1 MFDMAGENITVARE
15 QLNRYEDV
23 PESWGF
29 SQDNEKINADLAH
42 SVEKM
47 IRDYEKTQPVR
58 KIKANRRSVTGW
70 INGYPHHEPV
80 PFESKIER
88 DCAFQLLF
96 DQRIQHVQSQPLTIT
111 FPKDDKKNKFYTP
124 DYLVRYERD
133 NKHQEILIECKLN
146 EEWASK
152 REHLTKR
159 YNYVAAWARERDLN
173 FVLMTEDSILG
184 PSLQNI
190 QLLYPRVM
198 ITPLAAKGHPSTR
211 PTIRSFLPCSNSHVL
226 ENVTNLFPSRK
237 DAQFEIL
244 SMIASFDIVCDLT
257 APLDMDTMLYEW
269 GQGWEP
275 PFLFDKGIRFDS

>member
-1 MFDMAGENITVARE
+1 MFDTAGENITVARE
-15 QLNRYEDV
+15 QLYRYEDV

-29 SQDNEKINADLAH
+29 SRDDGEINADLAD
-42 SVEKM
+42 SIEEM

-96 DQRIQHVQSQPLTIT
+96 DQRIKHVQSQPLTIT

-133 NKHQEILIECKLN
+133 NQHREILIECKPN

-152 REHLTKR
+152 KEHLTKR
-159 YNYVAAWARERDLN
+159 YKYVAAWARERDLD
-173 FVLMTEDSILG
+173 FVLMTEDL
-184 PSLQNI
+184 SLI
-190 QLLYPRVM
+190 H
-198 ITPLAAKGHPSTR
+198 I
-211 PTIRSFLPCSNSHVL
+211 
-226 ENVTNLFPSRK
+226 
-237 DAQFEIL
+237 
-244 SMIASFDIVCDLT
+244 
-257 APLDMDTMLYEW
+257 
-269 GQGWEP
+269 
-275 PFLFDKGIRFDS
+275 